1 MPAKDFNAIKEA
13 SQVVKD
19 RPDLRDL
26 PYRPT
31 LANLKS
37 WHFPDDRLIAD
48 VRDQWDP
55 KAGVAVNN
63 CTAQALA
70 GIIDMQ
76 RAMLLVG
83 PGSRA
88 DGERPSTASRRAI
101 QAAEAAGRV
110 SAGMLFFRGHEVEAA
125 EQGVPFAPDSD
136 PINGLRSLRSALK
149 GFFHNGVCS
158 EQSWLDRADEAGGSD
173 SVKIGKE
180 ARQIPLGA
188 YYRLQ
193 PILNDYHAAIN
204 EVGAIYAAAE
214 IHDGWDAAKV
224 SLAGGLILPP
234 ADGVEPGNVMNHA
247 FVIVGYNQEG
257 FLVLNS
263 WGVNW
268 GGYRPSWNDPL
279 TGKAKTGPAL
289 PGVALWRYRDWAERI
304 IDGWVLRLGVTAP
317 DAFRYSFAPQGLA
330 GFLSGEIS
338 YVSTPRHELA
348 GHYVHLD
355 DGALVLTGTLPS
367 APESISAT
375 RQLIETRY
383 SDGGNTA
390 RKGAKENAETKYEH
404 VLIWI
409 AGGNEPTKEAANQ
422 IAATKDFWKSKGV
435 YPVTILWCSDFIE
448 SALGMLGRAFED
460 ALAKVG
466 KPGPSLDV
474 RVETEARGVGRAF
487 WRDIKESARKA
498 AAKDRLGDQQPAG
511 GMYLVFEEL
520 LKLDKGIK
528 LHFVAEG
535 AGAILLADLLRE
547 IPPEELE
554 RIDTITLNMPA
565 CTVEKFDDSYAAWL
579 LPNGRSIDILVPDEA
594 AEKRMRVGPYGG
606 SLLDLVQMSFEEETP
621 KRKRLDGTGS
631 DIVKDAP
638 LSSRILGRRKVAE
651 DIALRRAGRVSAV
664 ALKGPAGEDPIRTMR
679 QVTLGRQAQ
688 EHIHKLILNRK
699 LIEPKE
705 IVPRLE
711 SAVAKNEICD

>member
-1 MPAKDFNAIKEA
+1 MPAKDFDEVKQA

-26 PYRPT
+26 PYRAT

-37 WHFPDDRLIAD
+37 WHFPDASLIGH

-55 KAGVAVNN
+55 VKGVAVNN

-70 GIIDMQ
+70 GVIDMQ
-76 RAMLLVG
+76 RAMVRLG
-83 PGSRA
+83 A
-88 DGERPSTASRRAI
+88 DNPSNVKKPAQRTSETK
-101 QAAEAAGRV
+101 AAETRV

-158 EQSWLDRADEAGGSD
+158 EHSWVERDRQAGGPD
-173 SVKIGKE
+173 SVKVGKE
-180 ARQIPLGA
+180 ARQVPLGA
-188 YYRLQ
+188 YYRLL

-204 EVGAIYAAAE
+204 EVGVIYAAAE
-214 IHDGWDAAKV
+214 IHEGWDAAKV
-224 SLAGGLILPP
+224 QAAGGVILPP
-234 ADGVEPGNVMNHA
+234 ADGVSPGNVMNHA

-263 WGVNW
+263 WGAQW
-268 GGYRPSWNDPL
+268 GGYRPSWSDPV
-279 TGKAKTGPAL
+279 TGRPRNGAAL

-330 GFLSGEIS
+330 GFMSGEIS

-367 APESISAT
+367 SPKSIAAT
-375 RQLIETRY
+375 RELVETRY
-383 SDGGNTA
+383 AGNA
-390 RKGAKENAETKYEH
+390 KGAKGKAETKYEH

-435 YPVTILWCSDFIE
+435 YPITVLWCSDFIE

-498 AAKDRLGDQQPAG
+498 AAKDKLGDRQPAG

-520 LKLDKGIK
+520 RKLDQRIK

-535 AGAILLADLLRE
+535 AGAIMLGDLLE
-547 IPPEELE
+547 ELPPEELE

-565 CTVEKFDDSYAAWL
+565 CTVEKFGDSYATWL
-579 LPNGRSIDILVPDEA
+579 LPNGRSIDILVPDQK
-594 AEKRMRVGPYGG
+594 AEKRMRVGSYGG
-606 SLLDLVQMSFEEETP
+606 SLLDLVQMSFEEDTP
-621 KRKRLDGTGS
+621 KRKRFDGTGS
-631 DIVKDAP
+631 DIVEDAP
-638 LSSRILGRRKVAE
+638 LSSRILGRRSVAE
-651 DIALRRAGRVSAV
+651 DVALGRAGKVSYV
-664 ALKGPAGEDPIRTMR
+664 PVKGPDGEDPIRTMR
-679 QVTLGRQAQ
+679 QITMGRQAQ
-688 EHIHKLILNRK
+688 EHIHKLILKRR

-705 IVPRLE
+705 IVPRIE
-711 SAVAKNEICD
+711 SPVAKGENCD